1 MNARCFSVPCFSVA
15 RAVLLSSLA
24 LSSLTLL
31 AETPSRRLIA
41 PIDETQRVTLGGNTP
56 SPARDLRNDRGVVLD
71 SLPLEHLRLVLQ
83 RSAASEAALEQ
94 RIDAMH
100 DPKSPLFHQWLTPDQ
115 LGAQY
120 GVAPEDRT
128 VVSRWLESHGF
139 TVNVDYRNGFV
150 IDFSGNAGQVR
161 EAFHTE
167 IHKLTLPNGE
177 QHLSNISDPEIP
189 AALSSVIAGVAT
201 LHDFRPR
208 PHVQGVGRVSYDSK
222 EQRWKPTAENA
233 KPRFNVNDQGT
244 TFNTVGPYD
253 FATIYDLLPLWKRG
267 FTGKGIT
274 IAAIEDTNMLHPS
287 DWSTFRS
294 TFGMTGFKD
303 GSFTQIYPQAKGQP
317 TCMNPGQNGDEI
329 EAALDVEWASAS
341 APDATVQLV
350 ACANTNT
357 SSGLDTAILN
367 LLDTHSPDI
376 ITDSY
381 GLCETI
387 TGAAEIKLENY
398 EEQQAASQGV
408 TFFIAQGDTGADE
421 CLPVETAVY
430 AEWGI
435 NSGDNTASW
444 YAVDVGGTDF
454 MAQYNEDTH
463 GIPLSRYWSSK
474 NAPGTLQS
482 ALSYIPEIPWNDSC
496 TSVLIYTD
504 PVNGGYHEPY
514 GKSGFCNSS
523 LGQQY
528 FQEGVSGSGGPST
541 CFTGTPLYSGVVG
554 GSCKGNP
561 KPSYQAGV
569 PGIPNDGLRDQPDI
583 SFFAANGIWGAFYV
597 ECLSDTAQG
606 GAPCTAQNDA
616 ILLGGGGTSF
626 AAPAM
631 AGIQALVDQQYGKQG
646 NANYAL
652 YALAAKQFKSQP
664 AGACSVSNTNG
675 NLPNAAC
682 VFHDVNLGDMDIP
695 CGPDGNGNF
704 HDCYGAA
711 NPPTN
716 PTLGELSLSNGKA
729 EPAWPATVGY
739 DLATGLGSLDAT
751 NLFNAWG
758 SWSQK

>member
-1 MNARCFSVPCFSVA
+1 MTVMHVRSFSRPGAIALVA
-15 RAVLLSSLA
+15 LFGFVALA
-24 LSSLTLL
+24 M
-31 AETPSRRLIA
+31 AEQPTRRLIA
-41 PIDETQRVTLGGNTP
+41 PIDETQRVALGGNTP
-56 SPARDLRNDRGVVLD
+56 SPARDLRNDRGVVAD
-71 SLPLEHLRLVLQ
+71 ALPLEHLRLVLQ
-83 RSAASEAALEQ
+83 RSRASEAALEQ

-128 VVSRWLESHGF
+128 AVTRWLESHGF
-139 TVNVDYRNGFV
+139 TVNLDYRNGFV

-167 IHKLTLPNGE
+167 IHTLKLPNGE
-177 QHLSNISDPEIP
+177 QHISNMKDPEIP

-201 LHDFRPR
+201 LHDFRPH
-208 PHVQGVGRVSYDSK
+208 PHVKGVGKVAYDAK
-222 EQRWKPTAENA
+222 EQRWKPTADA
-233 KPRFNVNDQGT
+233 VSKPHFNVNDQGT

-287 DWSTFRS
+287 DWNTFRS

-303 GSFTQIYPQAKGQP
+303 GNFTQVYPQAKGQP
-317 TCMNPGQNGDEI
+317 TCTNPGQNGDEI

-341 APDATVQLV
+341 APDANVELV

-357 SSGLDTAILN
+357 TSGLDTAILN

-398 EEQQAASQGV
+398 EEQQAAAQGV

-435 NSGDNTASW
+435 NSGDNTASS
-444 YAVDVGGTDF
+444 YVVDVGGTDF

-474 NAPGTLQS
+474 NTPGTLQS

-496 TSVLIYTD
+496 TSVLIYSD
-504 PVNGGYHEPY
+504 PVNGGYREPY
-514 GKSGFCNSS
+514 GKSGFCNSA

-528 FQEGVSGSGGPST
+528 YQEAVSGSGGPST

-561 KPSYQAGV
+561 KPSYQTGV
-569 PGIPNDGLRDQPDI
+569 PGIPSDGLRDQPDI

-606 GAPCTAQNDA
+606 GAPCTPQNDA

-626 AAPAM
+626 SAPAM

-652 YALAAKQFKSQP
+652 YALAAKQFKDTP

-675 NLPNAAC
+675 NLPSSSC
-682 VFHDVNLGDMDIP
+682 IFHDVTLGDMDTP

-711 NPPTN
+711 NPPSN
-716 PTLGELSLSNGKA
+716 PTLGVLSLSNSKDQ
-729 EPAWPATVGY
+729 PAWPATVGY

-751 NLFNAWG
+751 NLFNAWAQ
-758 SWSQK
+758 WSKK